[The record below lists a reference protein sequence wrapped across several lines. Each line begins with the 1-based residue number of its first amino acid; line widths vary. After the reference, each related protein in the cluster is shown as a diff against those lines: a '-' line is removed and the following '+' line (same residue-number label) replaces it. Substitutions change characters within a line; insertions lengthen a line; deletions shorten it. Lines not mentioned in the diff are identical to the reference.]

1 MKRAVVALGGN
12 AISKAGEPDTI
23 ANQFANTRASLGG
36 LVELLREGYDIALT
50 HGNGPQ
56 VGNAILRVELA
67 ADKAPI

>member
-23 ANQFANTRASLGG
+23 ASQFANTRASLGG

-56 VGNAILRVELA
+56 VGNAILRV
-67 ADKAPI
+67 